1 MERQDLYYRTAVKC
15 LQPRKGGPSAECVT
29 GDKEAMKI
37 LIVDDNEDSRIILKT
52 TLELDGHIVEE
63 APHGLKAL
71 KMAKESMPDIFISDI
86 LMPVMDGFSL
96 CREVKQDEKLRKI
109 PFVFYTATYLDPK
122 DEKLAASLGASRY
135 IVKPMDFD
143 KFLKIIKE
151 VFQEYS
157 EKRLLIPEKPTEEEP
172 ELFRMYQDSVV
183 RMLDKKVQEL
193 ENEIVKRKKM
203 EEELERLNVEL
214 THKNKELK
222 QVLYVTS
229 HDLRTPLVNIE
240 GYSKELEYSLKDLLS
255 AVQSEDVP
263 AHIKETIAPIVD
275 KDIPEAVKY
284 INASISKMNSMLS
297 GLLKLSRMGQ
307 VVLKIQQIDMNKLM
321 SDILCVVEY
330 QIKNMGVTLDVT
342 DLPPCRGDESQINQ
356 VFSNLISNALKF
368 LDPARPGVIRISGRR
383 ENGHSVYCVEDN
395 GIGIAPE
402 YQEKIFEMFHRL
414 DTTVDGEGL
423 GLIIARNIV
432 ERHHGKIWIESEP
445 GRGCEFYV
453 SIPA

>member
-1 MERQDLYYRTAVKC
+1 MERQNLYYNAVIECRQDHKNM
-15 LQPRKGGPSAECVT
+15 PAAEFLT

-52 TLELDGHIVEE
+52 TLELDGHTVRE
-63 APHGLKAL
+63 AHHGLKAL
-71 KMAKESMPDIFISDI
+71 KMAKESVPDIFISDV

-143 KFLKIIKE
+143 KFLNIIKD
-151 VFQEYS
+151 VFREYS
-157 EKRLLIPEKPTEEEP
+157 EKRLLIPERPTEGEP

-183 RMLDKKVQEL
+183 RMLDKKVREL
-193 ENEIVKRKKM
+193 EYEIVKRKKM

-214 THKNKELK
+214 MQKNKELK

-229 HDLRTPLVNIE
+229 HDLRTPLVNVE
-240 GYSKELEYSLKDLLS
+240 GYSRELEYSLEDLLS
-255 AVQSEDVP
+255 ALQGDDVP
-263 AHIKETIAPIVD
+263 LHTKEKIAPIVE
-275 KDIPEAVKY
+275 KDVPESVKY

-307 VVLKIQQIDMNKLM
+307 VALKIEKIDMNKLM
-321 SDILCVVEY
+321 SDILCVLEY
-330 QIKNMGVTLDVT
+330 QIKNRGVKLEIAE
-342 DLPPCRGDESQINQ
+342 LPPCRGDEIQINQ

-368 LDPARPGVIRISGRR
+368 LDPGRPGIIRISGRK
-383 ENGHSVYCVEDN
+383 ENGNSVYCVEDN
-395 GIGIAPE
+395 GIGIAPQ
-402 YQEKIFEMFHRL
+402 YREKIFEMFHRL
-414 DTTVDGEGL
+414 DTTIEGEGL

-445 GRGCEFYV
+445 GRGCKFYV
-453 SIPA
+453 SIPG

>member
-1 MERQDLYYRTAVKC
+1 MERQDLYYRTAVRY
-15 LQPRKGGPSAECVT
+15 LRPRRGGPSAECVT

-71 KMAKESMPDIFISDI
+71 KMARESMPDIFISDI

-157 EKRLLIPEKPTEEEP
+157 EKRLMIPEKPTEEEP
-172 ELFRMYQDSVV
+172 ELFRMHQDSVV

-193 ENEIVKRKKM
+193 ENEIVKRRRM

-214 THKNKELK
+214 TRKNKELK

-240 GYSKELEYSLKDLLS
+240 GYGKELEYSLKDLLS
-255 AVQSEDVP
+255 ALQGEDVP
-263 AHIKETIAPIVD
+263 PHVRETIAPIVE

-307 VVLKIQQIDMNKLM
+307 VVLRIQQIDMNKLM

-368 LDPARPGVIRISGRR
+368 LDPGRPGVIRISGLR

-402 YQEKIFEMFHRL
+402 YREKIFEMFHRL

-432 ERHHGKIWIESEP
+432 ERHQGKIWVESEP

>member
-1 MERQDLYYRTAVKC
+1 
-15 LQPRKGGPSAECVT
+15 
-29 GDKEAMKI
+29 MKI

>member
-1 MERQDLYYRTAVKC
+1 MEREDLYYKTAVRY
-15 LQPRKGGPSAECVT
+15 LQPRKGGPSAECAT

-71 KMAKESMPDIFISDI
+71 KMARESMPDIFISDI

-135 IVKPMDFD
+135 IAKPMDFD

-183 RMLDKKVQEL
+183 RMLDKKVREL
-193 ENEIVKRKKM
+193 ENEIVKRKKV

-255 AVQSEDVP
+255 ALKGEDVP
-263 AHIKETIAPIVD
+263 PHVKETVAPIVE
-275 KDIPEAVKY
+275 KDVPEAVKY

-368 LDPARPGVIRISGRR
+368 LDPGRPGVIRISGRR
-383 ENGHSVYCVEDN
+383 ENGQSVYCVKDN

-402 YQEKIFEMFHRL
+402 YREKIFEMFHRL

-432 ERHHGKIWIESEP
+432 ERHHGKIWVESEP